1 MLGAGND
8 GVFVWDGVVIHFRH
22 GGNSL
27 QTLFKRLGRE
37 NKMTD
42 DCTIVQDFFFIYFLT
57 ADPRT
62 GNSRKLKD

>member
-27 QTLFKRLGRE
+27 QTLFKRLGGE

-42 DCTIVQDFFFIYFLT
+42 DFTIVQDIFFF
-57 ADPRT
+57 
-62 GNSRKLKD
+62 

>member
-8 GVFVWDGVVIHFRH
+8 GVFVWDGVVIHFRR

-27 QTLFKRLGRE
+27 QTLFKRLGGE

-42 DCTIVQDFFFIYFLT
+42 DFTIVQYYFFLA
-57 ADPRT
+57 ADPGT
-62 GNSRKLKD
+62 GNSRKWKD

>member
-27 QTLFKRLGRE
+27 QTLFKRLRGE

-42 DCTIVQDFFFIYFLT
+42 DFTIVQYYFFL
-57 ADPRT
+57 AVDPGT
-62 GNSRKLKD
+62 GNSRKWKD